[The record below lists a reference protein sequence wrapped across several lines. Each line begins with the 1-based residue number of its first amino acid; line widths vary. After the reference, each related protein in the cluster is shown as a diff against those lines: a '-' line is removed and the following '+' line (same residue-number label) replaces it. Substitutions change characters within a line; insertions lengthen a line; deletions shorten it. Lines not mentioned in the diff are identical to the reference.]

1 MFKQVIV
8 LFSIVLLFL
17 SSCDTSSQ
25 SNKNK
30 AVDVESNYKRVS
42 ADEICSIE
50 IPNYFVEMSDLNS
63 EALLQYGY
71 NDTVV
76 DSTDLLVQ
84 DAIYVTTS
92 VYYKM
97 DLQKQLVDTLEFSLM
112 EFNDQFVE
120 NIKLALDD
128 ARAEYDKP
136 NINIHNGIKS
146 LHNEIYGSYGDDL
159 VYYQIGLFET
169 EIAYYQV
176 LSWCLQDHLAK
187 HKEEMFKMTTSFK
200 EI

>member
-1 MFKQVIV
+1 MNKQLIV
-8 LFSIVLLFL
+8 LLSVLLFL
-17 SSCDTSSQ
+17 LSACDIQ
-25 SNKNK
+25 SKKALKNE
-30 AVDVESNYKRVS
+30 AESNYKTVK

-50 IPNYFVEMSDLNS
+50 VPKYFWAMDDLNS
-63 EALLQYGY
+63 ESLIQYGY
-71 NDTVV
+71 NDTII
-76 DSTDLLVQ
+76 DSTALLVQ

-92 VYYKM
+92 VFYKM
-97 DLQKQLVDTLEFSLM
+97 DLQKMLGDSLNFNLLEFN
-112 EFNDQFVE
+112 NDFVE
-120 NIKLALDD
+120 NLKLALDE
-128 ARAEYDKP
+128 ARPEFETP
-136 NINIHNGIKS
+136 NINEQNGIKS

-187 HKEEMFKMTTSFK
+187 HKDEMYKMTTSFK

>member
-8 LFSIVLLFL
+8 LFSIVLLLL

-25 SNKNK
+25 SHKNT
-30 AVDVESNYKRVS
+30 AVDVESQYRRVS

-50 IPNYFVEMSDLNS
+50 IPNYFVKMSDLNS
-63 EALLQYGY
+63 DALLQYGY

-76 DSTDLLVQ
+76 DSTALLVQ

-128 ARAEYDKP
+128 ARAEYEKP
-136 NINIHNGIKS
+136 NINIHNGMKS

-187 HKEEMFKMTTSFK
+187 HKDEMFKMTTSFK

>member
-1 MFKQVIV
+1 MSKVVIV
-8 LFSIVLLFL
+8 VSSIVLLVL
-17 SSCDTSSQ
+17 SSCDRSSQ
-25 SNKNK
+25 SVNNIEG
-30 AVDVESNYKRVS
+30 DVESLYTRVS
-42 ADEICSIE
+42 AEEICSIE

-76 DSTDLLVQ
+76 DSTALLEQ

-92 VYYKM
+92 VFYKM
-97 DLQKQLVDTLEFSLM
+97 DLQRKLADTLEFSLM

-128 ARAEYDKP
+128 ARAEYEEP
-136 NINIHNGIKS
+136 NINTHNGVKS
-146 LHNEIYGSYGDDL
+146 LHNEIYGSFGDDL

>member
-25 SNKNK
+25 SDKNK
-30 AVDVESNYKRVS
+30 AVDAESNYKRVS

-128 ARAEYDKP
+128 ARSEYEKP

-146 LHNEIYGSYGDDL
+146 LHNEIYGSFGDDL